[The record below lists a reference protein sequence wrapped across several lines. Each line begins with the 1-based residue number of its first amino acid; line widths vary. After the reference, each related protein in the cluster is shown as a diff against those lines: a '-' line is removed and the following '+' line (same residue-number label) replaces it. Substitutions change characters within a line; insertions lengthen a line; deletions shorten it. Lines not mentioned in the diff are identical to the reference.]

1 MLHCKIYYLYYKG
14 SSTDTDFGSAGV
26 AIGRALDGITFLV
39 IVFSLVLS
47 VLYCVKHLRRRKN
60 YNIGGGSYFSRPNE
74 GLAKYKIQFIKCI
87 TTSKRN

>member
-14 SSTDTDFGSAGV
+14 SSTDTDSGSAGV
-26 AIGRALDGITFLV
+26 AIGGTLGGITFLV
-39 IVFSLVLS
+39 IVFLLVLS
-47 VLYCVKHLRRRKN
+47 VLYYVKHSRRRKN

-87 TTSKRN
+87 TTSKRK